1 MNLQLNDIII
11 KNTKEGETLWL
22 SQHLVQQVCSLSDE
36 YFKLSR
42 NRYKKSV
49 QACYHHLS
57 FLPDSGKGWRWAKTD
72 RGFFYCYDNI
82 PDRNPTNYRSR
93 FGTAEQIKA
102 ALNEVSGNIKS
113 TLKEAT
119 KAEIKQAVRFLYN
132 NEDYRYYQLQSPVG
146 FSDQQAKEL
155 MKSLAW
161 CRYISREYFSAG
173 FKNLGIQKKQD
184 FIQLCTELL
193 EPLQLEG
200 LKVKSPAYLRNK
212 IAEFS
217 PLTPEGGTM
226 ATDEQIRQQRE
237 FLISDKYDNINA
249 LKVGKAEIFDPET
262 GEIFKFDAHEALMF
276 NAYMNPGGTTKEAIW
291 KLYNGFYV
299 PGIQEFGLEPIAYR
313 TFCHHL
319 AMFHNQMRTAKAR
332 HGEDYYKKHFLTY
345 IPSKKLQF
353 SHSLFAGDGSGTVN
367 YQYYNSAGKLS
378 TMKLYVIL
386 ISDVAS
392 RKIVGWAPSPKGQ
405 HKETPEMLEKAIKMA
420 VENCSRMTM
429 FEFVSDNHSAFT
441 AGVSK
446 DLLNNVFNKVRTIQV
461 GNSQANPAEVEFR
474 LFKRSLRDQLNFTAS
489 SWDAGIE
496 NQSNPVFFDVET
508 LPTYEDAV
516 IQVAELIERFNYS
529 PQRDGITPDMRFSN
543 RNPNCMPMD
552 GRVLRKLFG
561 FQTEKMIRGMRG
573 FLQLEKTQGYEVREK
588 FLFEIPDYE
597 TTGAEMLAKATNY
610 VKEGKVKV
618 IWDESNADIYTLDGK
633 FVMTAPKARLASQ
646 AYIESDAENDGAL
659 SHNWARKTRQMNTA
673 DAFEDMLA
681 EIATELP
688 YSHAMAAGGSKESW
702 NGGHEAIPPTPK
714 GGAEAAK
721 RKRADRDFEW

>member
-1 MNLQLNDIII
+1 MNLQPNDIII
-11 KNTKEGETLWL
+11 KNTKDGETLWL
-22 SQHLVQQVCSLSDE
+22 SQRLVQQVCEVNDE
-36 YFKLSR
+36 YFWLVR

-49 QACYHHLS
+49 QGCYHHLS

-93 FGTAEQIKA
+93 FGTAEQLKS
-102 ALNEVSGNIKS
+102 ALNEVSGKIKS

-119 KAEIKQAVRFLYN
+119 KAEIKQAVRYLYN
-132 NEDYRYYQLQSPVG
+132 NEDYRYYQLESPVG
-146 FSDQQAKEL
+146 FSEQQAKEL

-161 CRYISREYFSAG
+161 CRYISREYFSGG
-173 FKNLGIQKKQD
+173 FKNLGIQKKGD
-184 FIQLCTELL
+184 FIQICTEIL
-193 EPLQLEG
+193 EPMQLEG
-200 LKVKSPAYLRNK
+200 LKVSSAAYLRNK
-212 IAEFS
+212 IAELPS
-217 PLTPEGGTM
+217 DQSEK
-226 ATDEQIRQQRE
+226 EQRDY
-237 FLISDKYDNINA
+237 LISGKHGNINA
-249 LKVGKAEIFDPET
+249 LKVGKAEICDPET
-262 GEIFKFDAHEALMF
+262 GEVFKFDAHEALMF

-299 PGIQEFGLEPIAYR
+299 PGIQEFGFEPIAYR

-319 AMFHNQMRTAKAR
+319 AMFHNQIRTAKAR

-367 YQYYNSAGKLS
+367 YQYINSAGKLS

-392 RKIVGWAPSPKGQ
+392 RKIVGWAPADKGQ

-420 VENCSRMTM
+420 VENCNRMTM

-446 DLLNNVFNKVRTIQV
+446 ELLNNVFNKVRTIQV

-474 LFKRSLRDQLNFTAS
+474 LFKRSMRDQLNFTSS

-496 NQSNPVFFDVET
+496 NQSNPDFFDVET

-516 IQVAELIERFNYS
+516 IQVAELIERFNHS
-529 PQRDGITPDMRFSN
+529 PQRDGVTPDMRFSN

-561 FQTEKMIRGMRG
+561 YQTEKMIRGMRG
-573 FLQLEKTQGYEVREK
+573 FLQLEKTQGYEIREK
-588 FLFEIPDYE
+588 YLFEIPDYE
-597 TTGAEMLAKATNY
+597 TTGAELLAKATNY

-618 IWDESNADIYTLDGK
+618 IWDETNADIYTLDGK
-633 FVMTAPKARLASQ
+633 FVMTAPKAKLASQ

-659 SHNWARKTRQMNTA
+659 SHHWARKTRQMNAA
-673 DAFEDMLA
+673 DAFEEMLT
-681 EIATELP
+681 EIVTELP
-688 YSHAMAAGGSKESW
+688 YTHAMASGGNKEIW
-702 NGGHEAIPPTPK
+702 NGTHEQSAQTLLQAQ
-714 GGAEAAK
+714 AENPEKAK

>member
-1 MNLQLNDIII
+1 MNLQPNDIII

-22 SQHLVQQVCSLSDE
+22 SQRLVQQVCGVSDE
-36 YFKLSR
+36 FLRTTARK
-42 NRYKKSV
+42 RYKKTV

-57 FLPDSGKGWRWAKTD
+57 FLPDSGKGWRWAKND

-93 FGTAEQIKA
+93 FGTAEQLKS
-102 ALNEVSGNIKS
+102 ALNEVSGKIKS

-119 KAEIKQAVRFLYN
+119 KAEIKHAVRYLCN
-132 NEDYRYYQLQSPVG
+132 NEDYRYYQFESPVG

-212 IAEFS
+212 IAEFPADLS
-217 PLTPEGGTM
+217 EK
-226 ATDEQIRQQRE
+226 EQRD

-249 LKVGKAEIFDPET
+249 LKVGKAKIFDPET
-262 GEIFKFDAHEALMF
+262 GEIFNFDAHQALMF

-319 AMFHNQMRTAKAR
+319 AMFHNQIKTAKAR

-405 HKETPEMLEKAIKMA
+405 HKETPEMVEKAIKMA
-420 VENCSRMTM
+420 VENCNRMTM

-441 AGVSK
+441 SSVSK

-496 NQSNPVFFDVET
+496 NQSNPDFFDVET

-516 IQVAELIERFNYS
+516 IQVAELIERFNHS
-529 PQRDGITPDMRFSN
+529 PQRDGITPDKRFSY
-543 RNPNCMPMD
+543 RNPNCMPME

-597 TTGAEMLAKATNY
+597 TTGAELLAKATNY

-618 IWDESNADIYTLDGK
+618 FWDESSADIYTLDGK
-633 FVMTAPKARLASQ
+633 FVITAPKARLASQ
-646 AYIESDAENDGAL
+646 AYIESDAETSTAL
-659 SHNWARKTRQMNTA
+659 SHHTARKKRQLAAA
-673 DAFEDMLA
+673 DAFEEMLA

-688 YSHAMAAGGSKESW
+688 YSHAMASGGSKETW
-702 NGGHEAIPPTPK
+702 NKSQEVRT
-714 GGAEAAK
+714 AETNPEEAK